1 MNTQLN
7 LAIDALLKTYGA
19 KTKLFALPKTE
30 FDTTDTLIGAVLCA
44 YGHDE
49 RPRQLINA
57 FHWWG
62 ISIEEF
68 VEVLQSDL
76 ANQSGP
82 CITQP

>member
-1 MNTQLN
+1 MHTKLN
-7 LAIDALLKTYGA
+7 LALNALSETYGA

-44 YGHDE
+44 AGHDE

-62 ISIEEF
+62 ISVEEF
-68 VEVLQSDL
+68 GEILQSDRAFL
-76 ANQSGP
+76 DSNP
-82 CITQP
+82 